1 MEKGTTT
8 VLDLAKKF
16 QESSIGKNINTR
28 VSEIYKNMKANMSSE
43 DDVNK
48 DFSDMNRYATGWLK
62 QVELRNLRFME
73 T

>member
-43 DDVNK
+43 DDINK

-62 QVELRNLRFME
+62 QVELRSLRLME